1 MAIMGEAEFSSG
13 SPAKEAA
20 LASSVIR
27 AMLSKYR
34 VLKMDKQG
42 EMEAFVAK
50 ADSIMQCNMIGCEM
64 HNNIINIW
72 LHLDILMYESGM
84 HVIQPTTIC

>member
-1 MAIMGEAEFSSG
+1 MAIMGEAEFAQGS

-50 ADSIMQCNMIGCEM
+50 AVIGCEM

-72 LHLDILMYESGM
+72 LHLDIFMYKSGM